1 MAKKF
6 RRMRTFART
15 ASKSMEKQLV
25 ENAKQLQKDP
35 YLILPDCEDNY
46 SEIIFKKIKK
56 RLEKTDRFKDDAKK
70 LEKLSKK
77 RDLSGALAGTLLI
90 AHSEKAP
97 YLAVAKFPTGDI
109 TYAKRGRADKSQL
122 IAVQHY
128 DDPILRL
135 LGIKNIALK
144 TKMHVYSWDQGYI
157 STGREPKP
165 PKDFIDF
172 IIKKIQ
178 LTLKNNIA
186 TCGHIKTETAKNKET
201 MDENYLYIK
210 WKSADIIFA
219 ICENCAKTKKNTI
232 FNITKYMIEP
242 DISND
247 FEIEIVGQAVK
258 GKKPA
263 SDGRQTQ
270 FIDEYLSGEL
280 SDVEFI
286 RKNMKQREESIRE
299 SGEKVFILDGV
310 SYGDDLEKFIK
321 MLKPNK
327 FEKEGLEV
335 ILEQIDE
342 PVVFNNATP
351 NKVLEKYWK
360 DHGLK
365 TINSIIDDKNMAE
378 KFFSLDDQPSE
389 VLELVFN
396 YKERQEILAQLP
408 RYKSLPPLARF
419 IDNAA
424 RIYKTFG
431 GKKTL
436 LEIKKEPDNPKAK
449 SIAYAFLLVFGKGK
463 DKKWKYSQVE
473 IEYGE
478 FLKDYVKKLLDSKP
492 DEYHKALQELLTVS
506 GSSENIEDNLL

>member
-1 MAKKF
+1 MAKKI

-15 ASKSMEKQLV
+15 ASKSMEKTLI
-25 ENAKQLQKDP
+25 ENAKQLKKDP
-35 YLILPDCEDNY
+35 YLILPDCGDKY

-56 RLEKTDRFKDDAKK
+56 SLEKTDKFKDDTKK

-77 RDLSGALAGTLLI
+77 RNLSGALAGTLLI

-109 TYAKRGRADKSQL
+109 TYAQRGRADKQQL

-144 TKMHVYSWDQGYI
+144 TKIHVYSWDEGYI

-165 PKDFIDF
+165 PKEFIDF
-172 IIKKIQ
+172 ITKKTH

-186 TCGHIKTETAKNKET
+186 TCGHIKSETAKNKQT
-201 MDENYLYIK
+201 TDENYLYIK
-210 WKSADIIFA
+210 WKSADIIFT

-258 GKKPA
+258 GKKPS
-263 SDGRQTQ
+263 SDQQTQ
-270 FIDEYLSGEL
+270 FIDKYLSGEL

-286 RKNMKQREESIRE
+286 RKNMKQREDSIRE

-327 FEKEGLEV
+327 FEKQGLEL
-335 ILEQIDE
+335 ILRQIDE
-342 PVVFNNATP
+342 PVVFNDATP

-360 DHGLK
+360 DHGIE
-365 TINSIIDDKNMAE
+365 TVNSVLGDKDMAE
-378 KFFSLDDQPSE
+378 KFFSLEDQPSE
-389 VLELVFN
+389 ILELVFN

-408 RYKSLPPLARF
+408 KYKSLPPLACF
-419 IDNAA
+419 VDNAA
-424 RIYKTFG
+424 RVYKTFG
-431 GKKTL
+431 EKKAL
-436 LEIKKEPDNPKAK
+436 LEIKKEPDNPKAR
-449 SIAYAFLLVFGKGK
+449 SISYAFLLVFGKGK

-478 FLKDYVKKLLDSKP
+478 FLKDYVKRLIDSKP
-492 DEYHKALQELLTVS
+492 NEYHKSLQELLTVS